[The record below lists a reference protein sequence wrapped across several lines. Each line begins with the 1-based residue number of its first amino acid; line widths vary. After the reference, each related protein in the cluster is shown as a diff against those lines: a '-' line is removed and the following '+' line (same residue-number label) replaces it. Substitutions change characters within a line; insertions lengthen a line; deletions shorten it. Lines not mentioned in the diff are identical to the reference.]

1 MKKFVLVIILFA
13 VIPSVTLAQG
23 FKDRI
28 VNKEWILETPKIDT
42 ANQLN
47 FSIYAKEKIEINT
60 MIWKFLPNGKLA
72 YDYQTSSDV
81 EACLGVDFID
91 LDLSASNWKW
101 DPVKLVLSIQL
112 KGGYAGIDDFI
123 MKNDYQVHFKF
134 EGNVMNAFTLIKT
147 KPVFFK
153 ILNPEY
159 VKP

>member
-1 MKKFVLVIILFA
+1 MQKIRVLFIFILICQIA
-13 VIPSVTLAQG
+13 KAQG
-23 FKDRI
+23 FKDRV

-47 FSIYAKEKIEINT
+47 FTTYAKEKIEINT
-60 MIWKFLPNGKLA
+60 MIWKFLPNGKIS

-91 LDLSASNWKW
+91 LDLNSSYWKL
-101 DPVKLVLSIQL
+101 DPVKLVLTIQI

-123 MKNDYQVHFKF
+123 MKNEYQVHFSF
-134 EGNVMNAFTLIKT
+134 SENTMDGFSLYKT
-147 KPVFFK
+147 KHVLFK

>member
-1 MKKFVLVIILFA
+1 MKKIILALFC
-13 VIPSVTLAQG
+13 ISFTTSLCFSQG

-47 FSIYAKEKIEINT
+47 FSIYAKEKVEINT
-60 MIWKFLPNGKLA
+60 MIWKFLPNGKIS

-91 LDLSASNWKW
+91 LDLTASSWKW
-101 DPVKLVLSIQL
+101 DPSRLVLTIQL
-112 KGGYAGIDDFI
+112 KGGYAGIDDFV

-134 EGNVMNAFTLIKT
+134 EGNNMNAFSLIKS
-147 KPVFFK
+147 KSVFFK